1 MALYD
6 SRADLVTR
14 LTDIRAAISKARTA
28 QSYGTGISNTQ
39 RANIRALMDEE
50 KWVLKQIMWIDNV
63 SSGGSANK
71 VEFGDVE

>member
-1 MALYD
+1 MTLYD

-14 LTDIRAAISKARTA
+14 LSDIRTAISKARTA

-39 RANIRALMDEE
+39 RANFRALLEEE

-63 SSGGSANK
+63 SSGATANK